1 VRFVWDGHK
10 ADLKALKVN
19 RRAQR
24 EPSKRSLRE
33 IPEVDFRKV
42 RVRRNPYARR
52 IAAEGLV
59 VQVGRGRP
67 KRLLESGGTTPRSVR
82 FPGAV
87 WELLERRAKA
97 KKLTLHAALREAI
110 LEWARS
116 AA

>member
-1 VRFVWDGHK
+1 MKKGYRK
-10 ADLKALKVN
+10 T
-19 RRAQR
+19 QR

-33 IPEVDFRKV
+33 IPEVEFRKT
-42 RVRRNPYARR
+42 RVKRNPYARR

-82 FPGAV
+82 FPDKIWA
-87 WELLERRAKA
+87 LLKKRAQA
-97 KKLTLHAALREAI
+97 KGITLHAALREAI
-110 LEWARS
+110 LEWARK

>member
-1 VRFVWDGHK
+1 MRK
-10 ADLKALKVN
+10 AN

-33 IPEVDFRKV
+33 MPEVDFR
-42 RVRRNPYARR
+42 RVQVKRNPYARP
-52 IAAEGLV
+52 IAAGGLV

-82 FPGAV
+82 FPDEI
-87 WELLERRAKA
+87 WELLEQRARAKG
-97 KKLTLHAALREAI
+97 LTLHAALRQAI
-110 LEWARS
+110 LEWARH

>member
-1 VRFVWDGHK
+1 MKK
-10 ADLKALKVN
+10 AN
-19 RRAQR
+19 RGAQR

-33 IPEVDFRKV
+33 IPQTDFRKV
-42 RVRRNPYARR
+42 RLKRNVYAGR

-82 FPGAV
+82 FADAI
-87 WELLERRAKA
+87 WALLERRAKA
-97 KKLTLHAALREAI
+97 RGLTLHAALREAI
-110 LEWARS
+110 LAWVRH

>member
-1 VRFVWDGHK
+1 MKKG
-10 ADLKALKVN
+10 N

-33 IPEVDFRKV
+33 MPEVDFRTA
-42 RVRRNPYARR
+42 RVKRNPYARR
-52 IAAEGLV
+52 IATGGLV

-82 FPGAV
+82 FSDEIWA
-87 WELLERRAKA
+87 LLERRARA
-97 KKLTLHAALREAI
+97 KGLTLHAALRQAI
-110 LEWARS
+110 LEWARD

>member
-1 VRFVWDGHK
+1 MK
-10 ADLKALKVN
+10 KVS

-24 EPSKRSLRE
+24 EPSQRSLRE

-42 RVRRNPYARR
+42 RVKSNPYARR
-52 IAAEGLV
+52 IAADGIT

-82 FPGAV
+82 FPDAI
-87 WELLERRAKA
+87 WALLERRAA
-97 KKLTLHAALREAI
+97 VKKLTLHAALREAI
-110 LEWARS
+110 LEWARR